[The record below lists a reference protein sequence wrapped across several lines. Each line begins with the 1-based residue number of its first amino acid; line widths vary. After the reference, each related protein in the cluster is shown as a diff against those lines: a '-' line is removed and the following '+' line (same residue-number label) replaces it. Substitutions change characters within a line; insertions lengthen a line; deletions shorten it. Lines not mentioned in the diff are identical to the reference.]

1 MVFSFKNILKLD
13 RFAKQSCL
21 VSVMPQYINQFVF
34 SNLFSC
40 GIIRFRHRLMIIKG
54 HIQLIL
60 LISIFSSGLYGQQTA
75 CKNFKK
81 LSCAEK
87 RWVVFHPFVAKK
99 ALQLSLEARTVT
111 AEVKQQQILKGI
123 GNGDQIDAFRHTYWM
138 ARLAQE
144 IHWRKAKRL
153 GKAHEKG
160 NYRQFK
166 KGKLEDDVLPDKI
179 SSEMDFFNNQM
190 GIDLGKSN
198 KEKELKNEVIKLVN
212 EGKCKIIKTDAEGNF
227 LDENNKIIPM
237 DELNGKWENRKILV
251 NSDY

>member
-1 MVFSFKNILKLD
+1 
-13 RFAKQSCL
+13 
-21 VSVMPQYINQFVF
+21 
-34 SNLFSC
+34 
-40 GIIRFRHRLMIIKG
+40 MIIKG

-81 LSCAEK
+81 LSCPEK
-87 RWVVFHPFVAKK
+87 RWVLLHPFVAKK

-111 AEVKQQQILKGI
+111 AELKQQKLLKGT
-123 GNGDQIDAFRHTYWM
+123 GNGDQLDAFRHTYWM

-153 GKAHEKG
+153 GKTHEKG

-166 KGKLEDDVLPDKI
+166 KGKFEDDVLPDKI
-179 SSEMDFFNNQM
+179 SSEMDLFNNEA
-190 GIDLGKSN
+190 GITIGKLNPKSDT
-198 KEKELKNEVIKLVN
+198 KQEVIKWVK
-212 EGKCKIIKTDAEGNF
+212 EGKCKIIKTDANGNF
-227 LDENNKIIPM
+227 LDEQNNMIPAE
-237 DELNGKWENRKILV
+237 ELKGKWENRKILV

>member
-1 MVFSFKNILKLD
+1 
-13 RFAKQSCL
+13 
-21 VSVMPQYINQFVF
+21 
-34 SNLFSC
+34 
-40 GIIRFRHRLMIIKG
+40 MIIKG

-60 LISIFSSGLYGQQTA
+60 LISIFSSSLYGQQTA
-75 CKNFKK
+75 YKNFKK
-81 LSCAEK
+81 LSCSEK

-99 ALQLSLEARTVT
+99 AWQLSLEARTVT

-123 GNGDQIDAFRHTYWM
+123 GNGDQLDAFRHTYWM

-179 SSEMDFFNNQM
+179 SSEMDLFNNQV
-190 GIDLGKSN
+190 GIDLGKSM
-198 KEKELKNEVIKLVN
+198 KGKELKNDVIQIVQ
-212 EGKCKIIKTDAEGNF
+212 EGKCKIIKTDSNGNF
-227 LDENNKIIPM
+227 LDEQNNMIPAE
-237 DELNGKWENRKILV
+237 ELKGKWENRKVLV

>member
-1 MVFSFKNILKLD
+1 MRFQLHFKIVAFFLFCTTLLVAQNGSFG
-13 RFAKQSCL
+13 
-21 VSVMPQYINQFVF
+21 QF
-34 SNLFSC
+34 
-40 GIIRFRHRLMIIKG
+40 R
-54 HIQLIL
+54 
-60 LISIFSSGLYGQQTA
+60 
-75 CKNFKK
+75 K

-111 AEVKQQQILKGI
+111 SEVKQQHILKVT
-123 GNGDQIDAFRHTYWM
+123 GNGDQLDAFRHTYWM

-179 SSEMDFFNNQM
+179 SSEMDLFNNEV
-190 GIDLGKSN
+190 GLDLGKMN
-198 KEKELKNEVIKLVN
+198 RGQELENEVIKLVK
-212 EGKCKIIKTDAEGNF
+212 EGKCKIIKTDANGNF
-227 LDENNKIIPM
+227 LDEQNNIIPAE
-237 DELNGKWENRKILV
+237 ELKGKWENRKVLV
-251 NSDY
+251 DSDYPID

>member
-1 MVFSFKNILKLD
+1 MRFQLHFKIVAFFLFCTTLLVAQNGSFG
-13 RFAKQSCL
+13 
-21 VSVMPQYINQFVF
+21 QF
-34 SNLFSC
+34 
-40 GIIRFRHRLMIIKG
+40 R
-54 HIQLIL
+54 
-60 LISIFSSGLYGQQTA
+60 
-75 CKNFKK
+75 K

-111 AEVKQQQILKGI
+111 SEVKQQHILKVT
-123 GNGDQIDAFRHTYWM
+123 GNGDQLDAFRHTYWM

-179 SSEMDFFNNQM
+179 SSEMDLFNNEV
-190 GIDLGKSN
+190 GLDLGKMN
-198 KEKELKNEVIKLVN
+198 RGQELENEVIKLVK
-212 EGKCKIIKTDAEGNF
+212 EGKCKIIKTDANGNF
-227 LDENNKIIPM
+227 LDEQNNIIPTE
-237 DELNGKWENRKILV
+237 ELKGKWENRKVLV
-251 NSDY
+251 NSDFF